1 MLLEL
6 RSLLGCVSLA
16 LNRASAMYDVDSLQ
30 FFGVHILKKQAIV
43 GSTIIDGTGSAPV
56 LDGVVV
62 VENGKIVEVGAADE
76 VKLSPDVERIYA
88 TGKFIIPGIIDSH
101 VHVTPNQDVP
111 PDVRINLRVGF
122 NAINTLRQSLGA
134 GVTTVVSIG
143 GGPPAVELTNAI
155 KEGYVDR
162 CANQITA
169 GVVNASG
176 GHVRGRHADG
186 PWEIRKAVRELA
198 SAGCTMIKTAAT
210 AGFQWEHERVH
221 WPDYTEEE
229 LVALIDEARMRDMPV
244 AVHAHGHKGLQY
256 AVNARAH
263 MIHHGALIDDEGLH
277 AIAAADLYFVPT
289 LFTTSLG
296 RVAKVESP
304 WTKQRMEAAYPIHR
318 EGVSKAH
325 KMGIK
330 IALGT
335 DGGPGDAM
343 IELSELVDCG
353 LSPMDAIVAG
363 TRNTADALSIL
374 DRVGTIESGKD
385 ADLLIVGKNPLDD
398 INVLQDQENVALV
411 MTHGKVQTT
420 SNEMKTYLNPR
431 LEGPPRLIVRVNVDT

>member
-1 MLLEL
+1 M
-6 RSLLGCVSLA
+6 
-16 LNRASAMYDVDSLQ
+16 
-30 FFGVHILKKQAIV
+30 KKQAII
-43 GSTIIDGTGSAPV
+43 GSTIINGTGSEPLRNGTILV
-56 LDGVVV
+56 QD
-62 VENGKIVEVGAADE
+62 GKIVEVGKADQI
-76 VKLSPDVERIYA
+76 KLGPDVERIDA
-88 TGKFIIPGIIDSH
+88 TGKFTMPGIIDSH

-111 PDVRINLRVGF
+111 NDIRINLRVGF
-122 NAINTLRQSLGA
+122 NSISLLRQSLGA

-143 GGPPAVELTNAI
+143 GGPPSVELTNAI
-155 KEGYVDR
+155 NEGYVDR

-229 LVALIDEARMRDMPV
+229 LTALVDEARMRDMPV
-244 AVHAHGHKGLQY
+244 AAHAHGHEGLKY
-256 AVNARAH
+256 AVNARVH
-263 MIHHGALIDDEGLH
+263 MIHHGALIDDEGLE
-277 AIAAADLYFVPT
+277 AINKADLYFVPT
-289 LFTTSLG
+289 LFTTSIG
-296 RVAKVESP
+296 RVAKVEQP
-304 WTKQRMEAAYPIHR
+304 WTKERMEAAYPIHR

-325 KMGIK
+325 KMGTK

-335 DGGPGDAM
+335 DGGAGDAM
-343 IELSELVDCG
+343 IELSEFVDCG

-385 ADLLIVGKNPLDD
+385 ADLLIIGKNPLDD
-398 INVLQDQENVALV
+398 INVLQNQENIDLV

-420 SNEMKTYLNPR
+420 SNEMKVYLNPR
-431 LEGPPRLIVRVNVDT
+431 LDGPPRRIVRVNVDM

>member
-1 MLLEL
+1 M
-6 RSLLGCVSLA
+6 
-16 LNRASAMYDVDSLQ
+16 
-30 FFGVHILKKQAIV
+30 KKQAII
-43 GSTIIDGTGSAPV
+43 GSTIIDGTGSDP
-56 LDGVVV
+56 LRNGTILIED
-62 VENGKIVEVGAADE
+62 GKIVEVGNADQI
-76 VKLSPDVERIYA
+76 KLGPDVERIDA
-88 TGKFIIPGIIDSH
+88 IGKFTMPGIIDSH

-111 PDVRINLRVGF
+111 DDIRINLRVGF
-122 NAINTLRQSLGA
+122 NAISLLRQSLGA

-143 GGPPAVELTNAI
+143 GGPSTVELTNAI
-155 KEGYVDR
+155 NEGYVDR

-210 AGFQWEHERVH
+210 AGFQWKHERVH

-229 LVALIDEARMRDMPV
+229 LTALVDEARMRDMPV
-244 AVHAHGHKGLQY
+244 AAHAHGHEGLKY
-256 AVNARAH
+256 AVNARVH
-263 MIHHGALIDDEGLH
+263 MIHHGALIDDEGLE
-277 AIAAADLYFVPT
+277 AINKADLYFVPT
-289 LFTTSLG
+289 LFTTSIG
-296 RVAKVESP
+296 RVAKVEQP
-304 WTKQRMEAAYPIHR
+304 WTKERMEAAYPIHR
-318 EGVSKAH
+318 EGVSKAY
-325 KMGIK
+325 KMGTK

-335 DGGPGDAM
+335 DGGAGDAM
-343 IELSELVDCG
+343 IELSEFVDCG

-385 ADLLIVGKNPLDD
+385 ADLLIIGKNPLDD
-398 INVLQDQENVALV
+398 INVLQNQENIELV

-420 SNEMKTYLNPR
+420 SNEMKVYLNPR
-431 LEGPPRLIVRVNVDT
+431 LEGPPRRIVRVNVDM

>member
-1 MLLEL
+1 M
-6 RSLLGCVSLA
+6 V
-16 LNRASAMYDVDSLQ
+16 NT
-30 FFGVHILKKQAIV
+30 QAIV
-43 GSTIIDGTGSAPV
+43 GSTIIDGTGSEPIAKGTI
-56 LDGVVV
+56 LIRD
-62 VENGKIVEVGAADE
+62 GKIVDVGSYE
-76 VKLSPDVERIYA
+76 NVVVPPDASMIDA
-88 TGKFIIPGIIDSH
+88 TGKFTMPGIIDAH

-111 PDVRINLRVGF
+111 NDVRINLRIGF
-122 NAINTLRQSLGA
+122 SAINTLRQSLGA

-143 GGPPAVELTNAI
+143 GGPAAVELTNAI
-155 KEGYVDR
+155 KAGYVDK

-210 AGFQWEHERVH
+210 GGFQWEHERVH

-229 LVALIDEARMRDMPV
+229 LIALVDECRMRDMPV
-244 AVHAHGHKGLQY
+244 AAHAHGHEGLKY
-256 AVNARAH
+256 AVNAKVH
-263 MIHHGALIDDEGLH
+263 MVHHGALIDDEGLE
-277 AIAAADLYFVPT
+277 AITKADLYFVPT
-289 LFTTSLG
+289 LFTTSIG

-304 WTKQRMEAAYPIHR
+304 WTKERMEAAYPIHR
-318 EGVSKAH
+318 EGVAKAH
-325 KMGIK
+325 NMGTK

-343 IELSELVDCG
+343 IELSEFVDCG
-353 LSPMDAIVAG
+353 MSPMDAIVAG

-374 DRVGTIESGKD
+374 DRVGTLEAGKD
-385 ADLLIVGKNPLDD
+385 ADLLIVAKNPLDD
-398 INVLQDQENVALV
+398 IDVLQVQDNISLV

-420 SNEMKTYLNPR
+420 SEEMKTYLDPR
-431 LEGPPRLIVRVNVDT
+431 LSGPPRLIVRVNADA

>member
-1 MLLEL
+1 MEF
-6 RSLLGCVSLA
+6 VV
-16 LNRASAMYDVDSLQ
+16 M
-30 FFGVHILKKQAIV
+30 KKQAII
-43 GSTIIDGTGSAPV
+43 GSTIINGTGSEP
-56 LDGVVV
+56 LRNGTILIQD
-62 VENGKIVEVGAADE
+62 GKISEVGKADQI
-76 VKLSPDVERIYA
+76 KLGPDVERIDA
-88 TGKFIIPGIIDSH
+88 TRKFTMPGIIDSH

-111 PDVRINLRVGF
+111 NDIRINLRVGF
-122 NAINTLRQSLGA
+122 NSISLLRQSLGA

-143 GGPPAVELTNAI
+143 GGPPSVELTNAI
-155 KEGYVDR
+155 NEGYVDR

-229 LVALIDEARMRDMPV
+229 LTALVDEARMRDMPV
-244 AVHAHGHKGLQY
+244 AAHAHGHEGLKY
-256 AVNARAH
+256 AVNARVH
-263 MIHHGALIDDEGLH
+263 MIHHGALIDDEGLE
-277 AIAAADLYFVPT
+277 AINKADLYFVPT
-289 LFTTSLG
+289 LFTTSIG
-296 RVAKVESP
+296 RVAKVEQP
-304 WTKQRMEAAYPIHR
+304 WTKERMEAAYPIHR

-325 KMGIK
+325 KMGTK

-335 DGGPGDAM
+335 DGGAGDAM
-343 IELSELVDCG
+343 IELSEFVDCG

-374 DRVGTIESGKD
+374 DSVGTIESGKD
-385 ADLLIVGKNPLDD
+385 ADLLIIGKNPLDD
-398 INVLQDQENVALV
+398 INVLQDQENIDLV
-411 MTHGKVQTT
+411 MTRGKVQTT
-420 SNEMKTYLNPR
+420 SNEMKVYLNPR
-431 LEGPPRLIVRVNVDT
+431 LEGPPRRIVRVNVDM

>member
-1 MLLEL
+1 M
-6 RSLLGCVSLA
+6 
-16 LNRASAMYDVDSLQ
+16 
-30 FFGVHILKKQAIV
+30 KKQAII
-43 GSTIIDGTGSAPV
+43 GSTIINGTGSEP
-56 LDGVVV
+56 LRNGIILIQD
-62 VENGKIVEVGAADE
+62 GKILEVGKADQINL
-76 VKLSPDVERIYA
+76 LSDVERIDA
-88 TGKFIIPGIIDSH
+88 TGKFTMPGIIDSH

-111 PDVRINLRVGF
+111 NDIRINLRVGF
-122 NAINTLRQSLGA
+122 NSISLLRQSLGA

-143 GGPPAVELTNAI
+143 GGPPSVELPNAI
-155 KEGYVDR
+155 NEGYVDR

-229 LVALIDEARMRDMPV
+229 LTALVDEARMRDMPV
-244 AVHAHGHKGLQY
+244 AAHAHGHEGLKY
-256 AVNARAH
+256 AVNARVH
-263 MIHHGALIDDEGLH
+263 MIHHGALIDDEGLE
-277 AIAAADLYFVPT
+277 AINKADLYFVPT
-289 LFTTSLG
+289 LFTTSVG
-296 RVAKVESP
+296 RVEKVEQP
-304 WTKQRMEAAYPIHR
+304 WTKERMEAAYPIHR

-325 KMGIK
+325 KMGTK

-335 DGGPGDAM
+335 DGGAGDAM
-343 IELSELVDCG
+343 IELSEFVDCG

-385 ADLLIVGKNPLDD
+385 ADLLIIGKNPLDD
-398 INVLQDQENVALV
+398 INVLQNQENIDLV

-420 SNEMKTYLNPR
+420 SNEMKAYLDPR
-431 LEGPPRLIVRVNVDT
+431 LDGPPRRIVRVNVDM

>member
-1 MLLEL
+1 M
-6 RSLLGCVSLA
+6 
-16 LNRASAMYDVDSLQ
+16 
-30 FFGVHILKKQAIV
+30 KKQAII
-43 GSTIIDGTGSAPV
+43 GSTIINGTGSEP
-56 LDGVVV
+56 LRNGTILIQD
-62 VENGKIVEVGAADE
+62 GKISEVGKADQI
-76 VKLSPDVERIYA
+76 KLGPDVERIDA
-88 TGKFIIPGIIDSH
+88 TGKFTMPGIIDSH

-111 PDVRINLRVGF
+111 NDIRINLRVGF
-122 NAINTLRQSLGA
+122 NSISLLRQSLGA

-143 GGPPAVELTNAI
+143 GGPPSVELTNAI
-155 KEGYVDR
+155 NEGYVDR

-229 LVALIDEARMRDMPV
+229 LTALVDEARMRDMPV
-244 AVHAHGHKGLQY
+244 AAHAHGHEGLKY
-256 AVNARAH
+256 AVNARVH
-263 MIHHGALIDDEGLH
+263 MIHHGALIDEEGLE
-277 AIAAADLYFVPT
+277 AINKADLYFVPT
-289 LFTTSLG
+289 LFTTSIG
-296 RVAKVESP
+296 RVAKVEQP
-304 WTKQRMEAAYPIHR
+304 WTKERMEAAYPIHR

-325 KMGIK
+325 KMGTK

-335 DGGPGDAM
+335 DGGAGDAM
-343 IELSELVDCG
+343 IELSEFVDCG

-385 ADLLIVGKNPLDD
+385 ADLLIIGKNPLND
-398 INVLQDQENVALV
+398 INVLQNQENIDLV
-411 MTHGKVQTT
+411 MTRGKVQTT
-420 SNEMKTYLNPR
+420 SNEMKVYLNPR
-431 LEGPPRLIVRVNVDT
+431 LEGPPRRIVRVNVDM

>member
-1 MLLEL
+1 M
-6 RSLLGCVSLA
+6 
-16 LNRASAMYDVDSLQ
+16 
-30 FFGVHILKKQAIV
+30 KKQAII
-43 GSTIIDGTGSAPV
+43 GSTIINGTGSEP
-56 LDGVVV
+56 LRNGTILIQD
-62 VENGKIVEVGAADE
+62 GKIGEVDKADQI
-76 VKLSPDVERIYA
+76 KLDPDVERIDA
-88 TGKFIIPGIIDSH
+88 TGKFTMPGIIDSH

-111 PDVRINLRVGF
+111 NDIRINLRVGF
-122 NAINTLRQSLGA
+122 NSISLLRQSLGA

-143 GGPPAVELTNAI
+143 GGPPSVELTNAI
-155 KEGYVDR
+155 NEGYVDR

-229 LVALIDEARMRDMPV
+229 LTALVDEARMRDMPV
-244 AVHAHGHKGLQY
+244 AAHAHGHEGLKY
-256 AVNARAH
+256 AVNARVH
-263 MIHHGALIDDEGLH
+263 MIHHGALIDDEGLE
-277 AIAAADLYFVPT
+277 AINKADLYFVPT
-289 LFTTSLG
+289 LFTTSIG
-296 RVAKVESP
+296 RVAKVEQP
-304 WTKQRMEAAYPIHR
+304 WTKERMEAAYPIHR

-325 KMGIK
+325 KMGTK

-335 DGGPGDAM
+335 DGGAGDAM
-343 IELSELVDCG
+343 IELSEFVDCG

-374 DRVGTIESGKD
+374 DSVGTIESGKD
-385 ADLLIVGKNPLDD
+385 ADLLIIGKNPLND
-398 INVLQDQENVALV
+398 INVLQNQENIDLV

-420 SNEMKTYLNPR
+420 SNEMKVYLDPR
-431 LEGPPRLIVRVNVDT
+431 LEGPPRRIVRVNVDM

>member
-1 MLLEL
+1 M
-6 RSLLGCVSLA
+6 
-16 LNRASAMYDVDSLQ
+16 
-30 FFGVHILKKQAIV
+30 KKQAII
-43 GSTIIDGTGSAPV
+43 GSTIINGTGSEP
-56 LDGVVV
+56 LRNGTILIQD
-62 VENGKIVEVGAADE
+62 GKISEVGKADQI
-76 VKLSPDVERIYA
+76 KLGPDVERIDA
-88 TGKFIIPGIIDSH
+88 TRKFTMPGIIDSH

-111 PDVRINLRVGF
+111 DDVRINLRVGF
-122 NAINTLRQSLGA
+122 NSISLLRQSLGA

-143 GGPPAVELTNAI
+143 GGPPSVELTNAI
-155 KEGYVDR
+155 NEGYVDR

-229 LVALIDEARMRDMPV
+229 LTALVDEARMRDMPV
-244 AVHAHGHKGLQY
+244 AAHAHGHEGLKY
-256 AVNARAH
+256 AVNARVH
-263 MIHHGALIDDEGLH
+263 MIHHGALIDDEGLE
-277 AIAAADLYFVPT
+277 AMNKADLYFVPT
-289 LFTTSLG
+289 LFTTSIE
-296 RVAKVESP
+296 RVAKVEQP
-304 WTKQRMEAAYPIHR
+304 WTKERMEAAYPIHR

-325 KMGIK
+325 KMGTK

-335 DGGPGDAM
+335 DGGAGDAM
-343 IELSELVDCG
+343 IELSEFVDCG

-385 ADLLIVGKNPLDD
+385 ADLLIIGKNPLDD
-398 INVLQDQENVALV
+398 INVLQNQENIDLV

-420 SNEMKTYLNPR
+420 SNEMKAYLDPR
-431 LEGPPRLIVRVNVDT
+431 LDGPPRRIVRVNVDM

>member
-1 MLLEL
+1 M
-6 RSLLGCVSLA
+6 
-16 LNRASAMYDVDSLQ
+16 
-30 FFGVHILKKQAIV
+30 KKQAII
-43 GSTIIDGTGSAPV
+43 GSTIINGTGSEP
-56 LDGVVV
+56 LRNGTILIQ
-62 VENGKIVEVGAADE
+62 NGKIGEVGKADQI
-76 VKLSPDVERIYA
+76 KLDPDVERIDA
-88 TGKFIIPGIIDSH
+88 TGKFTMPGIIDSH

-111 PDVRINLRVGF
+111 NDIRINLRVGF
-122 NAINTLRQSLGA
+122 NSISLLRQSLGA

-143 GGPPAVELTNAI
+143 GGPPSVELTNAI
-155 KEGYVDR
+155 NEGYVDR

-229 LVALIDEARMRDMPV
+229 LTALVDEARMRDMPV
-244 AVHAHGHKGLQY
+244 AAHAHGHEGLKY
-256 AVNARAH
+256 AVNARVH
-263 MIHHGALIDDEGLH
+263 MIHHGALIDDEGLE
-277 AIAAADLYFVPT
+277 AINKADLYFVPT
-289 LFTTSLG
+289 LFTTSIG
-296 RVAKVESP
+296 RVAKVEQP
-304 WTKQRMEAAYPIHR
+304 WTKERMEAAYPIHR

-325 KMGIK
+325 KMGTK

-335 DGGPGDAM
+335 DGGAGDAM
-343 IELSELVDCG
+343 IELSEFVDCG

-374 DRVGTIESGKD
+374 DSVGTIESGKD
-385 ADLLIVGKNPLDD
+385 ADLLIIGKNPLND
-398 INVLQDQENVALV
+398 INVLQNQENIDLV

-420 SNEMKTYLNPR
+420 SNEMKVYLNPR
-431 LEGPPRLIVRVNVDT
+431 LEGPPRRIVRVNVDM

>member
-1 MLLEL
+1 M
-6 RSLLGCVSLA
+6 
-16 LNRASAMYDVDSLQ
+16 
-30 FFGVHILKKQAIV
+30 KKQAII
-43 GSTIIDGTGSAPV
+43 GSTIIDGTGSDP
-56 LDGVVV
+56 LRNGTILIED
-62 VENGKIVEVGAADE
+62 GKIVEVGNADQI
-76 VKLSPDVERIYA
+76 KLGPDVERIDA
-88 TGKFIIPGIIDSH
+88 IGKFTMPGIIDSH

-111 PDVRINLRVGF
+111 DDVRINLRVGF
-122 NAINTLRQSLGA
+122 NAISLLRQSLGA

-143 GGPPAVELTNAI
+143 GGPSAVELTNAI
-155 KEGYVDR
+155 NEGYVDR

-229 LVALIDEARMRDMPV
+229 LTALVDEARMRDMPV
-244 AVHAHGHKGLQY
+244 AAHAHGHEGLKY
-256 AVNARAH
+256 AVNARVH
-263 MIHHGALIDDEGLH
+263 MIHHGALIDDEGLE
-277 AIAAADLYFVPT
+277 AINKADLYFVPT
-289 LFTTSLG
+289 LFTTSIG
-296 RVAKVESP
+296 RVAKVEQP
-304 WTKQRMEAAYPIHR
+304 WTKERMEAAYPIHR
-318 EGVSKAH
+318 EGVSKAY
-325 KMGIK
+325 KMGTK

-335 DGGPGDAM
+335 DGGAGDAM
-343 IELSELVDCG
+343 IELSEFVDCG

-385 ADLLIVGKNPLDD
+385 ADLLIIGKNPLDD
-398 INVLQDQENVALV
+398 INVLQNQENIELV

-420 SNEMKTYLNPR
+420 SNEMKVYLNPR
-431 LEGPPRLIVRVNVDT
+431 LEGPPRRIVRVNVDM

>member
-1 MLLEL
+1 M
-6 RSLLGCVSLA
+6 
-16 LNRASAMYDVDSLQ
+16 
-30 FFGVHILKKQAIV
+30 KKQAII
-43 GSTIIDGTGSAPV
+43 GSTIIDGTGSDP
-56 LDGVVV
+56 LRNGTILIED
-62 VENGKIVEVGAADE
+62 GKIVEVGNADQI
-76 VKLSPDVERIYA
+76 KLGPDVERIDA
-88 TGKFIIPGIIDSH
+88 IGKFTMPGIIDSH

-111 PDVRINLRVGF
+111 DDIRINLRVGF
-122 NAINTLRQSLGA
+122 NAISLLRQSLGA

-143 GGPPAVELTNAI
+143 GGPSTVELTNAI
-155 KEGYVDR
+155 NEGYVDR

-229 LVALIDEARMRDMPV
+229 LTALVDEARMRDMPV
-244 AVHAHGHKGLQY
+244 AAHAHGHEGLKY
-256 AVNARAH
+256 AVNARVH
-263 MIHHGALIDDEGLH
+263 MIHHGALIDDEGLE
-277 AIAAADLYFVPT
+277 AINKADLYFVPT
-289 LFTTSLG
+289 LFTTSIG
-296 RVAKVESP
+296 RVAKVEQP
-304 WTKQRMEAAYPIHR
+304 WTKERMEAAYPIHR

-325 KMGIK
+325 KMGTK

-335 DGGPGDAM
+335 DGGAGDAM
-343 IELSELVDCG
+343 IELSEFVDCG

-385 ADLLIVGKNPLDD
+385 ADLLIIGKNPLDD
-398 INVLQDQENVALV
+398 INVLQNQENIELV

-420 SNEMKTYLNPR
+420 SNEMKVYLNPR
-431 LEGPPRLIVRVNVDT
+431 LEGPPRRIVRVNVDM

>member
-1 MLLEL
+1 M
-6 RSLLGCVSLA
+6 
-16 LNRASAMYDVDSLQ
+16 
-30 FFGVHILKKQAIV
+30 
-43 GSTIIDGTGSAPV
+43 IIDGTGSTPISN
-56 LDGVVV
+56 GVVV
-62 VENGKIVEVGAADE
+62 IENGKISKVGRADQVE
-76 VKLSPDVERIYA
+76 LTPDVVKIDA
-88 TGKFIIPGIIDSH
+88 TGKYTMPGIIDSH

-111 PDVRINLRVGF
+111 ADVRINLRIGF
-122 NAINTLRQSLGA
+122 SAINTLRQSLGS

-143 GGPPAVELTNAI
+143 GGPAAVELTNAI
-155 KEGYVDR
+155 SEGYVDR

-229 LVALIDEARMRDMPV
+229 LTALVDEARMRDLPV
-244 AVHAHGHKGLQY
+244 AAHAHGHEGLKY

-263 MIHHGALIDDEGLH
+263 MIHHGALIDDEGLE
-277 AIAAADLYFVPT
+277 AITEADLYFVPT
-289 LFTTSLG
+289 LFTTSVG
-296 RVAKVESP
+296 RVAKVEYP
-304 WTKQRMEAAYPIHR
+304 WTKERMEAAYPIHR
-318 EGVSKAH
+318 AGVAKAH
-325 KMGIK
+325 KMGTK

-374 DRVGTIESGKD
+374 DRVGTLETGKD
-385 ADLLIVGKNPLDD
+385 ADLLVVSENPLDD
-398 INVLQDQENVALV
+398 INTLQDQEDIALV

-420 SNEMKTYLNPR
+420 SEEMKGSLNPR

>member
-1 MLLEL
+1 MAG
-6 RSLLGCVSLA
+6 SLYHVCLSPFPMEFVV
-16 LNRASAMYDVDSLQ
+16 M
-30 FFGVHILKKQAIV
+30 KKQAII
-43 GSTIIDGTGSAPV
+43 GSTIINGTGSEP
-56 LDGVVV
+56 LMNGTILIQD
-62 VENGKIVEVGAADE
+62 GKILEVGKADQI
-76 VKLSPDVERIYA
+76 KLGPDVERIDA
-88 TGKFIIPGIIDSH
+88 TGKFTMPGIIDSH

-111 PDVRINLRVGF
+111 NDIRINLRVGF
-122 NAINTLRQSLGA
+122 NSISLLRQSLGA

-143 GGPPAVELTNAI
+143 GGPPSVELTNAI
-155 KEGYVDR
+155 NEGYVDR

-229 LVALIDEARMRDMPV
+229 LAALVDEARMRDMPV
-244 AVHAHGHKGLQY
+244 AAHAHGHEGLKY
-256 AVNARAH
+256 AVNARVH
-263 MIHHGALIDDEGLH
+263 MIHHGALIDEEGLE
-277 AIAAADLYFVPT
+277 AINKADLYFVPT
-289 LFTTSLG
+289 LFTTSIG
-296 RVAKVESP
+296 RVAKVEQP
-304 WTKQRMEAAYPIHR
+304 WTKERMEAAYPIHR

-325 KMGIK
+325 KMGTK

-335 DGGPGDAM
+335 DGGAGDAM
-343 IELSELVDCG
+343 IELSEFVDCG

-385 ADLLIVGKNPLDD
+385 ADLLIIGKNPLDD
-398 INVLQDQENVALV
+398 INVLQNQENIDLV

-420 SNEMKTYLNPR
+420 SNEMKVYLNPR
-431 LEGPPRLIVRVNVDT
+431 LEGPPRRIVRVNVDM

>member
-1 MLLEL
+1 M
-6 RSLLGCVSLA
+6 
-16 LNRASAMYDVDSLQ
+16 
-30 FFGVHILKKQAIV
+30 KKQAII
-43 GSTIIDGTGSAPV
+43 GSTIINGTGSEP
-56 LDGVVV
+56 LRNGTNLIQ
-62 VENGKIVEVGAADE
+62 EGKIVEVGKADQI
-76 VKLSPDVERIYA
+76 KLDPDVERIDA
-88 TGKFIIPGIIDSH
+88 TGKFTMPGIIDSH

-111 PDVRINLRVGF
+111 NDIRINLRVGF
-122 NAINTLRQSLGA
+122 NSISLLRQSLGA

-143 GGPPAVELTNAI
+143 GGPPSVELTNAI
-155 KEGYVDR
+155 NEGYVDR

-210 AGFQWEHERVH
+210 ARFQWEHERVH

-229 LVALIDEARMRDMPV
+229 LTALVDEARMRDMPV
-244 AVHAHGHKGLQY
+244 AAHAHGHEGLKY
-256 AVNARAH
+256 AVNARVH
-263 MIHHGALIDDEGLH
+263 MIHHGALIDDEGLE
-277 AIAAADLYFVPT
+277 AINKADLYFVPT
-289 LFTTSLG
+289 LFTTSIG
-296 RVAKVESP
+296 RVAKVEQP
-304 WTKQRMEAAYPIHR
+304 WTKERMEAAYPIHR

-325 KMGIK
+325 KMGTK

-335 DGGPGDAM
+335 DGGAGDAM
-343 IELSELVDCG
+343 IELSEFVDCG

-385 ADLLIVGKNPLDD
+385 ADLLIIGKNPLND
-398 INVLQDQENVALV
+398 INVLQNQENIDLV

-420 SNEMKTYLNPR
+420 SNEMKVYLNPR
-431 LEGPPRLIVRVNVDT
+431 LEAPPRRIGRVNVDM

>member
-1 MLLEL
+1 M
-6 RSLLGCVSLA
+6 
-16 LNRASAMYDVDSLQ
+16 
-30 FFGVHILKKQAIV
+30 KKQAII
-43 GSTIIDGTGSAPV
+43 GSTIIDGTGSDP
-56 LDGVVV
+56 LRNGTILIED
-62 VENGKIVEVGAADE
+62 GKIVEVGNADQI
-76 VKLSPDVERIYA
+76 KLGPDVERIDA
-88 TGKFIIPGIIDSH
+88 IGKFTMPGIIDSH

-111 PDVRINLRVGF
+111 DDIRINLRVGF
-122 NAINTLRQSLGA
+122 NAISLLRQSLGA

-155 KEGYVDR
+155 NEGYVDR

-221 WPDYTEEE
+221 WPDYTEQE
-229 LVALIDEARMRDMPV
+229 LTALVDEARMRDMPV
-244 AVHAHGHKGLQY
+244 AAHAHGHEGLKY
-256 AVNARAH
+256 AVNAKVH
-263 MIHHGALIDDEGLH
+263 MIHHGALIDDEGLE
-277 AIAAADLYFVPT
+277 AITKADLYFVPT
-289 LFTTSLG
+289 LFTTSIG
-296 RVAKVESP
+296 RVAKVEQP
-304 WTKQRMEAAYPIHR
+304 WTKERMEIAYPIHR

-325 KMGIK
+325 KMGTK

-335 DGGPGDAM
+335 DGGAGDAM
-343 IELSELVDCG
+343 IELSEFVDCG

-374 DRVGTIESGKD
+374 DRVGTVENGKD
-385 ADLLIVGKNPLDD
+385 ADLLIIGRNPLDD
-398 INVLQDQENVALV
+398 INVLQNQENIELV
-411 MTHGKVQTT
+411 MTRGKVQTT
-420 SNEMKTYLNPR
+420 SNEMRTYLNPR
-431 LEGPPRLIVRVNVDT
+431 LDGPPRRIVRVNVDM

>member
-1 MLLEL
+1 M
-6 RSLLGCVSLA
+6 
-16 LNRASAMYDVDSLQ
+16 
-30 FFGVHILKKQAIV
+30 KKQAII
-43 GSTIIDGTGSAPV
+43 GSTIINGTGSEP
-56 LDGVVV
+56 LRNGIILIQD
-62 VENGKIVEVGAADE
+62 GKILEVGKADQINL
-76 VKLSPDVERIYA
+76 LSDVERIDA
-88 TGKFIIPGIIDSH
+88 TGKFTMPGIIDSH

-111 PDVRINLRVGF
+111 NDIRINLRVGF
-122 NAINTLRQSLGA
+122 NSISLLRQSLGA

-143 GGPPAVELTNAI
+143 GGPPSVELTNAI
-155 KEGYVDR
+155 NEGYVDR

-229 LVALIDEARMRDMPV
+229 LTALVDEARMRDMPV
-244 AVHAHGHKGLQY
+244 AAHAHGHEGLKY
-256 AVNARAH
+256 AVNARVH
-263 MIHHGALIDDEGLH
+263 MIHHGALIDDEGLE
-277 AIAAADLYFVPT
+277 AINKADLYFVPT
-289 LFTTSLG
+289 LFTTSVG
-296 RVAKVESP
+296 RVEKVEQP
-304 WTKQRMEAAYPIHR
+304 WTKERMEAAYPIHR

-325 KMGIK
+325 KMGTK

-335 DGGPGDAM
+335 DGGAGDAM
-343 IELSELVDCG
+343 IELSEFVDCG

-385 ADLLIVGKNPLDD
+385 ADLLIIGKNPLDD
-398 INVLQDQENVALV
+398 INVLQNQENIDLV

-420 SNEMKTYLNPR
+420 SNEMKAYLDPR
-431 LEGPPRLIVRVNVDT
+431 LDGPPRRIVRVNVDM

>member
-1 MLLEL
+1 M
-6 RSLLGCVSLA
+6 
-16 LNRASAMYDVDSLQ
+16 
-30 FFGVHILKKQAIV
+30 KKQAII
-43 GSTIIDGTGSAPV
+43 GSTIINGTGSEP
-56 LDGVVV
+56 LRNGTILIQD
-62 VENGKIVEVGAADE
+62 GKISEVGKADQI
-76 VKLSPDVERIYA
+76 KMGPDVERIDA
-88 TGKFIIPGIIDSH
+88 TGKFTMPGIIDSH

-111 PDVRINLRVGF
+111 NDIRINLRVGF
-122 NAINTLRQSLGA
+122 NSISLLRQSLGA

-143 GGPPAVELTNAI
+143 GGPPSVELTNAI
-155 KEGYVDR
+155 NEGYVDR

-169 GVVNASG
+169 GAVNASG

-229 LVALIDEARMRDMPV
+229 LTALVDEARMRDMPV
-244 AVHAHGHKGLQY
+244 AAHAHGHEGLKY
-256 AVNARAH
+256 AVNARVH
-263 MIHHGALIDDEGLH
+263 MIHHGALIDDEGLE
-277 AIAAADLYFVPT
+277 AINKADLYFVPT
-289 LFTTSLG
+289 LFTTSIG
-296 RVAKVESP
+296 RVAKVDQP
-304 WTKQRMEAAYPIHR
+304 WTKERMEAAYPIHR

-325 KMGIK
+325 KMGTK

-335 DGGPGDAM
+335 DGGAGDAM
-343 IELSELVDCG
+343 IELSEFVDCG

-385 ADLLIVGKNPLDD
+385 ADLLIVGKNPLND
-398 INVLQDQENVALV
+398 INVLQNQENIELV

-420 SNEMKTYLNPR
+420 SNEMKVYLNPR
-431 LEGPPRLIVRVNVDT
+431 LEGPPRRIVRVNVDM

>member
-1 MLLEL
+1 MK
-6 RSLLGCVSLA
+6 
-16 LNRASAMYDVDSLQ
+16 N
-30 FFGVHILKKQAIV
+30 QAII
-43 GSTIIDGTGSAPV
+43 GSTIINGTGSAP
-56 LDGVVV
+56 LCNGTILIQD
-62 VENGKIVEVGAADE
+62 GKILEVGKADQI
-76 VKLSPDVERIYA
+76 KLGPDVERIDA
-88 TGKFIIPGIIDSH
+88 TGKFTMPGIIDSH

-111 PDVRINLRVGF
+111 NDIRINLRVGF
-122 NAINTLRQSLGA
+122 NSISLLRQSLGA

-143 GGPPAVELTNAI
+143 GGPPSVELTNAI
-155 KEGYVDR
+155 NEGYVDR

-229 LVALIDEARMRDMPV
+229 LTALVDEARMRDMPV
-244 AVHAHGHKGLQY
+244 AAHAHGHEGLKY
-256 AVNARAH
+256 AVNARVH
-263 MIHHGALIDDEGLH
+263 MIHHGALIDEEGLE
-277 AIAAADLYFVPT
+277 AINKADLYFVPT
-289 LFTTSLG
+289 LFTTSIG
-296 RVAKVESP
+296 RVAKVEQP
-304 WTKQRMEAAYPIHR
+304 WTKERMEAAYPIHR

-325 KMGIK
+325 KMGTK

-335 DGGPGDAM
+335 DGGAGDAM
-343 IELSELVDCG
+343 IELSEFVDCG

-385 ADLLIVGKNPLDD
+385 ADLLIIGKNPLND
-398 INVLQDQENVALV
+398 INVLQNQENIDLV
-411 MTHGKVQTT
+411 MTRGKVQTT
-420 SNEMKTYLNPR
+420 SNEMKVYLNPR
-431 LEGPPRLIVRVNVDT
+431 LEGPPRRIVRVNVDM

>member
-1 MLLEL
+1 M
-6 RSLLGCVSLA
+6 
-16 LNRASAMYDVDSLQ
+16 NT
-30 FFGVHILKKQAIV
+30 QAIV
-43 GSTIIDGTGSAPV
+43 GSTIIDGTGSEPV
-56 LDGVVV
+56 VNGTILLRD
-62 VENGKIVEVGAADE
+62 GKIVEVGSSENVA
-76 VKLSPDVERIYA
+76 VPPDASTIDA
-88 TGKFIIPGIIDSH
+88 TGKFTMPGIIDAH

-111 PDVRINLRVGF
+111 NDVRVNLRIGF
-122 NAINTLRQSLGA
+122 SAINTLRQSLGA

-143 GGPPAVELTNAI
+143 GGPAAVELTNAI
-155 KEGYVDR
+155 QSGYVDK

-210 AGFQWEHERVH
+210 GGFQWEHERVH

-229 LVALIDEARMRDMPV
+229 LTALVDECRMRDMPV
-244 AVHAHGHKGLQY
+244 AAHAHGHEGLKY

-263 MIHHGALIDDEGLH
+263 MIHHGALIDDYGIE
-277 AIAAADLYFVPT
+277 AITSADLYFVPT
-289 LFTTSLG
+289 LFTTSVG
-296 RVAKVESP
+296 RVAKVEYP
-304 WTKQRMEAAYPIHR
+304 WTKERMEAAYPIHR

-325 KMGIK
+325 KMGTK

-343 IELSELVDCG
+343 IELSEFVDCG

-374 DRVGTIESGKD
+374 DRVGTVETGKD
-385 ADLLIVGKNPLDD
+385 ADLLIVGKNPLED
-398 INVLQDQENVALV
+398 IKVLQDQDNISLV

-420 SNEMKTYLNPR
+420 SEEMKTYLDPR
-431 LEGPPRLIVRVNVDT
+431 LSGPPRQIVRVNAEM

>member
-1 MLLEL
+1 M
-6 RSLLGCVSLA
+6 
-16 LNRASAMYDVDSLQ
+16 NT
-30 FFGVHILKKQAIV
+30 QAII
-43 GSTIIDGTGSAPV
+43 GSTIIDGTGTKPV
-56 LDGVVV
+56 ANGTILINDGKITEVGSSDTVVV
-62 VENGKIVEVGAADE
+62 P
-76 VKLSPDVERIYA
+76 PDATTIDA
-88 TGKFIIPGIIDSH
+88 TGKFTMPGIIDSH
-101 VHVTPNQDVP
+101 VHVSPNQDLP
-111 PDVRINLRVGF
+111 SDIRLNIRVGF

-176 GHVRGRHADG
+176 GHVRGIHADG
-186 PWEIRKAVRELA
+186 PWEIRKAVRKLA

-210 AGFQWEHERVH
+210 GGFQWEHERVH

-229 LVALIDEARMRDMPV
+229 LTALVDEARMRDMPV
-244 AVHAHGHKGLQY
+244 AAHAHGHEGLKY
-256 AVNARAH
+256 AVNARVH
-263 MIHHGALIDDEGLH
+263 MVHHGALIDDEGLE
-277 AIAAADLYFVPT
+277 AITKADLYFVPT
-289 LFTTSLG
+289 LFTTNRDRISNI
-296 RVAKVESP
+296 EYP
-304 WTKQRMEAAYPIHR
+304 WTRERMEAAYPIHR
-318 EGVSKAH
+318 QGVSKAY
-325 KMGIK
+325 KMGTK

-343 IELSELVDCG
+343 IELSEFVDCG
-353 LSPMDAIVAG
+353 MSPMDAIVAG

-374 DRVGTIESGKD
+374 DKVGTVEPGKD

-398 INVLQDQENVALV
+398 IKSLQVQDNISLV

-420 SNEMKTYLNPR
+420 SEEMKTYLDSR
-431 LEGPPRLIVRVNVDT
+431 LSGPPRRIVRVNTEM

>member
-1 MLLEL
+1 M
-6 RSLLGCVSLA
+6 V
-16 LNRASAMYDVDSLQ
+16 
-30 FFGVHILKKQAIV
+30 II
-43 GSTIIDGTGSAPV
+43 GSTIIDGSGVEPV
-56 LDGVVV
+56 K
-62 VENGKIVEVGAADE
+62 NGIILVHDNKIVEVGPAGTIE
-76 VKLSPDVERIYA
+76 VPPEATVIDA
-88 TGKFIIPGIIDSH
+88 TGKFTMPGIIDSH

-111 PDVRINLRVGF
+111 DDVRINLRVGF

-186 PWEIRKAVRELA
+186 PWEVRKAVRELA

-229 LVALIDEARMRDMPV
+229 LTALVDEARARDMPV
-244 AVHAHGHKGLQY
+244 AAHAHGHEGLRY
-256 AVNARAH
+256 AVNARVH
-263 MIHHGALIDDEGLH
+263 MIHHGALIDDAGLE
-277 AIAAADLYFVPT
+277 AITQADLYFVPT
-289 LFTTSLG
+289 LFTTSIG
-296 RVAKVESP
+296 RVAKVEQP
-304 WTKQRMEAAYPIHR
+304 WTKERMEAAYPIHR
-318 EGVSKAH
+318 EGVAKAH
-325 KMGIK
+325 KMGTK

-343 IELSELVDCG
+343 IELSEFVDCG

-374 DRVGTIESGKD
+374 DKVGTIESGKD
-385 ADLLIVGKNPLDD
+385 ADLLIVEKNPLDD
-398 INVLQDQENVALV
+398 INTLQDQENIALV

-420 SNEMKTYLNPR
+420 SEGMKTYLNPR
-431 LEGPPRLIVRVNVDT
+431 LGGPPKRIVRVTMDT

>member
-1 MLLEL
+1 M
-6 RSLLGCVSLA
+6 
-16 LNRASAMYDVDSLQ
+16 
-30 FFGVHILKKQAIV
+30 KKQAII
-43 GSTIIDGTGSAPV
+43 GSTIINGTGSEP
-56 LDGVVV
+56 LRNGTILIQD
-62 VENGKIVEVGAADE
+62 GKILEVGKADQI
-76 VKLSPDVERIYA
+76 KLDPDVERIDA
-88 TGKFIIPGIIDSH
+88 TGKFTMPGIIDSH

-111 PDVRINLRVGF
+111 NDIRINLRVGF
-122 NAINTLRQSLGA
+122 NSISLLRQSLGA

-143 GGPPAVELTNAI
+143 GGPPSVELTNAI
-155 KEGYVDR
+155 NEGYVDR

-229 LVALIDEARMRDMPV
+229 LTALVDEARMRDMPV
-244 AVHAHGHKGLQY
+244 AAHAHGHEGLKY
-256 AVNARAH
+256 AVNARVH
-263 MIHHGALIDDEGLH
+263 MIHHGALIDDEGLE
-277 AIAAADLYFVPT
+277 AINKADLYFVPT
-289 LFTTSLG
+289 LFTTSIG
-296 RVAKVESP
+296 RVAKVEQP
-304 WTKQRMEAAYPIHR
+304 WTKERMEAAYPIHR

-325 KMGIK
+325 KMGTK

-335 DGGPGDAM
+335 DGGAGDAM
-343 IELSELVDCG
+343 IELSEFVDCG

-385 ADLLIVGKNPLDD
+385 ADLLIIGKNPLND
-398 INVLQDQENVALV
+398 INVLQNQENIDLV

-420 SNEMKTYLNPR
+420 SNEMKVYLNPR
-431 LEGPPRLIVRVNVDT
+431 LDGPPRRIVRVNVDM

>member
-1 MLLEL
+1 M
-6 RSLLGCVSLA
+6 
-16 LNRASAMYDVDSLQ
+16 
-30 FFGVHILKKQAIV
+30 KKQAIL
-43 GSTIIDGTGSAPV
+43 GSTIIDGTGSAP
-56 LDGVVV
+56 LRNGTILIQD
-62 VENGKIVEVGAADE
+62 GKIVQVGGADQIT
-76 VKLSPDVERIYA
+76 VGPDAEIIDA
-88 TGKFIIPGIIDSH
+88 TGKFTMPGIIDSH

-111 PDVRINLRVGF
+111 DDIRINLRVGF
-122 NAINTLRQSLGA
+122 NAISLLRQSLGA

-155 KEGYVDR
+155 NEGYVDR

-229 LVALIDEARMRDMPV
+229 LTALVDEARMRDMPV
-244 AVHAHGHKGLQY
+244 AAHAHGHEGLKY
-256 AVNARAH
+256 AVNARVH
-263 MIHHGALIDDEGLH
+263 MIHHGALIDDEGLE
-277 AIAAADLYFVPT
+277 AIKKADLYFVPT
-289 LFTTSLG
+289 LFTTSVG
-296 RVAKVESP
+296 RVAKVEQP
-304 WTKQRMEAAYPIHR
+304 WTKERMEAAYPIHR

-335 DGGPGDAM
+335 DGGAGDAM
-343 IELSELVDCG
+343 IELSEFVDCG

-374 DRVGTIESGKD
+374 DRVGTIEGGKD
-385 ADLLIVGKNPLDD
+385 ADLLIIGVNPLED
-398 INVLQDQENVALV
+398 INVLQDQENIELV

-420 SNEMKTYLNPR
+420 SNEMKVYLNPR
-431 LEGPPRLIVRVNVDT
+431 LEGPPRRIVRVNVDM

>member
-1 MLLEL
+1 M
-6 RSLLGCVSLA
+6 
-16 LNRASAMYDVDSLQ
+16 
-30 FFGVHILKKQAIV
+30 KKQAII
-43 GSTIIDGTGSAPV
+43 GSTIIDGTGSDP
-56 LDGVVV
+56 LRNGTILIED
-62 VENGKIVEVGAADE
+62 GKIVEVGNADQI
-76 VKLSPDVERIYA
+76 KLGPDVERIDA
-88 TGKFIIPGIIDSH
+88 IGKFTMPGIIDSH

-111 PDVRINLRVGF
+111 DDIRINLRVGF
-122 NAINTLRQSLGA
+122 NAISLLRQSLGA

-143 GGPPAVELTNAI
+143 GGPSAVELTNAI
-155 KEGYVDR
+155 NEGYVDR

-229 LVALIDEARMRDMPV
+229 LTALVDEARMRDMPV
-244 AVHAHGHKGLQY
+244 AAHAHGHEGLKY
-256 AVNARAH
+256 AVHARVH
-263 MIHHGALIDDEGLH
+263 MIHHGALIDDEGLE
-277 AIAAADLYFVPT
+277 AINKADLYFVPT
-289 LFTTSLG
+289 LFTTSIG
-296 RVAKVESP
+296 RVAKVEQP
-304 WTKQRMEAAYPIHR
+304 WTKERMEAAYPIHR
-318 EGVSKAH
+318 EGVLKAH
-325 KMGIK
+325 KMGTK

-335 DGGPGDAM
+335 DGGAGDAM
-343 IELSELVDCG
+343 IELSEFVDCG

-385 ADLLIVGKNPLDD
+385 ADLLIIGKNPLGD
-398 INVLQDQENVALV
+398 INVLQNQENIELV

-420 SNEMKTYLNPR
+420 SNEMKVYLNPR
-431 LEGPPRLIVRVNVDT
+431 LDGPPRRIVRVNVDM

>member
-1 MLLEL
+1 M
-6 RSLLGCVSLA
+6 
-16 LNRASAMYDVDSLQ
+16 Q
-30 FFGVHILKKQAIV
+30 KQAII
-43 GSTIIDGTGSAPV
+43 GSTIIDGTGSDP
-56 LDGVVV
+56 LRNGTILIED
-62 VENGKIVEVGAADE
+62 GKIVEVGNAE
-76 VKLSPDVERIYA
+76 QIKLGPDVERIDA
-88 TGKFIIPGIIDSH
+88 TGKFTMPGIIDSH

-111 PDVRINLRVGF
+111 DDIRINLRVGF
-122 NAINTLRQSLGA
+122 NAISLLRQSLGA

-143 GGPPAVELTNAI
+143 GGPAAVELTNAI
-155 KEGYVDR
+155 NEGYVDR

-229 LVALIDEARMRDMPV
+229 LTALVDEARMRDMPV
-244 AVHAHGHKGLQY
+244 AAHAHGHEGLKY
-256 AVNARAH
+256 AVNAKVH
-263 MIHHGALIDDEGLH
+263 MIHHGALIDDEGLE
-277 AIAAADLYFVPT
+277 AITKADLYFVPT
-289 LFTTSLG
+289 LFTTSIG
-296 RVAKVESP
+296 RVAKVEQP
-304 WTKQRMEAAYPIHR
+304 WTKERMEAAYPIHR

-325 KMGIK
+325 KMGTK

-335 DGGPGDAM
+335 DGGAGDAM
-343 IELSELVDCG
+343 IELSEFVDCG

-374 DRVGTIESGKD
+374 DRVGTVENGKD
-385 ADLLIVGKNPLDD
+385 ADLLIIGRNPLDD
-398 INVLQDQENVALV
+398 INVLQNQENIELV

-420 SNEMKTYLNPR
+420 SNEMRIYLNPR
-431 LEGPPRLIVRVNVDT
+431 LDGPPRRIVRVNVDM

>member
-1 MLLEL
+1 M
-6 RSLLGCVSLA
+6 
-16 LNRASAMYDVDSLQ
+16 
-30 FFGVHILKKQAIV
+30 KKQAII
-43 GSTIIDGTGSAPV
+43 GSTIINGTGSAPIRNGTI
-56 LDGVVV
+56 LIEG
-62 VENGKIVEVGAADE
+62 GKIIEVGSADQI
-76 VKLSPDVERIYA
+76 KFDPDVERIDA
-88 TGKFIIPGIIDSH
+88 TGKFTMPGIIDSH

-111 PDVRINLRVGF
+111 DDIRINLRVGF
-122 NAINTLRQSLGA
+122 NSISLLRQSLGA

-143 GGPPAVELTNAI
+143 GGPPSVELTNAI
-155 KEGYVDR
+155 NEGYVDR

-229 LVALIDEARMRDMPV
+229 LTALVDEARMRDMPV
-244 AVHAHGHKGLQY
+244 AAHAHGHEGLKY
-256 AVNARAH
+256 AVNARVH
-263 MIHHGALIDDEGLH
+263 MIHHGALIDDEGLE
-277 AIAAADLYFVPT
+277 AINKADLYFVPT
-289 LFTTSLG
+289 LFTTSIG
-296 RVAKVESP
+296 RVAKVEQP
-304 WTKQRMEAAYPIHR
+304 WTKERMEAAYPIHR

-325 KMGIK
+325 KMGTK

-335 DGGPGDAM
+335 DGGAGDAM
-343 IELSELVDCG
+343 IELSEFVDCG

-385 ADLLIVGKNPLDD
+385 ADLLIIGKNPLDD
-398 INVLQDQENVALV
+398 INVLQNQENIELV

-420 SNEMKTYLNPR
+420 SNEMKVYLNPR
-431 LEGPPRLIVRVNVDT
+431 LEGPPRRIVRVNVDM

>member
-1 MLLEL
+1 M
-6 RSLLGCVSLA
+6 
-16 LNRASAMYDVDSLQ
+16 
-30 FFGVHILKKQAIV
+30 KKQAII
-43 GSTIIDGTGSAPV
+43 GSTIIDGTGSDP
-56 LDGVVV
+56 LRNGTILIED
-62 VENGKIVEVGAADE
+62 GKIVEVGNADQI
-76 VKLSPDVERIYA
+76 KLGPDVERIDA
-88 TGKFIIPGIIDSH
+88 IGKFTMPGIIDSH

-111 PDVRINLRVGF
+111 DDIRINLRVGF
-122 NAINTLRQSLGA
+122 NAISLLRQSLGA

-143 GGPPAVELTNAI
+143 GGPSAVELTNAI
-155 KEGYVDR
+155 NEGYVDR

-210 AGFQWEHERVH
+210 AGFQWKHERVH

-229 LVALIDEARMRDMPV
+229 LTALVDEARMRDMPV
-244 AVHAHGHKGLQY
+244 AAHAHGHEGLKY
-256 AVNARAH
+256 AVNARVH
-263 MIHHGALIDDEGLH
+263 MIHHGALIDDEGLE
-277 AIAAADLYFVPT
+277 AINKADLYFVPT
-289 LFTTSLG
+289 LFTTSIG
-296 RVAKVESP
+296 RVAKVEQP
-304 WTKQRMEAAYPIHR
+304 WTKERMEAAYPIHR
-318 EGVSKAH
+318 EGVSKAY
-325 KMGIK
+325 KMGTK

-335 DGGPGDAM
+335 DGGAGDAM
-343 IELSELVDCG
+343 IELSEFVDCG

-385 ADLLIVGKNPLDD
+385 ADLLIIGKNPLDD
-398 INVLQDQENVALV
+398 INVLQNQENIELV

-420 SNEMKTYLNPR
+420 SNEMKVYLNPR
-431 LEGPPRLIVRVNVDT
+431 LEGPPRRIVRVNVDM

>member
-1 MLLEL
+1 M
-6 RSLLGCVSLA
+6 
-16 LNRASAMYDVDSLQ
+16 
-30 FFGVHILKKQAIV
+30 KKQAII
-43 GSTIIDGTGSAPV
+43 GSTIISGTGSEP
-56 LDGVVV
+56 LRNGTILIQ
-62 VENGKIVEVGAADE
+62 EGKIVEVGKADQI
-76 VKLSPDVERIYA
+76 KLGPDTERIDA
-88 TGKFIIPGIIDSH
+88 TGKFTMPGIIDSH

-111 PDVRINLRVGF
+111 NDIRINLRVGF
-122 NAINTLRQSLGA
+122 NSISLLRQSLGA

-143 GGPPAVELTNAI
+143 GGPPSVELTNAI
-155 KEGYVDR
+155 NEGYVDR

-229 LVALIDEARMRDMPV
+229 LTALVDEARMRDMPV
-244 AVHAHGHKGLQY
+244 AAHAHGHEGLKY
-256 AVNARAH
+256 AVNARVH
-263 MIHHGALIDDEGLH
+263 MIHHGALIDEEGLE
-277 AIAAADLYFVPT
+277 AINKADLYFVPT
-289 LFTTSLG
+289 LFTTSIG
-296 RVAKVESP
+296 RVAKVEQP
-304 WTKQRMEAAYPIHR
+304 WTKERMEAAYPIHR

-325 KMGIK
+325 KMGTK

-335 DGGPGDAM
+335 DGGAGDAM
-343 IELSELVDCG
+343 IELSEFVDCG

-385 ADLLIVGKNPLDD
+385 ADLLIIGKNPLND
-398 INVLQDQENVALV
+398 INVLQNQDNIDLV

-420 SNEMKTYLNPR
+420 SNEMKVYLNPR
-431 LEGPPRLIVRVNVDT
+431 LDGPPRRIVRVNVDM

>member
-1 MLLEL
+1 M
-6 RSLLGCVSLA
+6 
-16 LNRASAMYDVDSLQ
+16 
-30 FFGVHILKKQAIV
+30 KKQAII
-43 GSTIIDGTGSAPV
+43 GSTIINGTGSAP
-56 LDGVVV
+56 LCNGTILIQD
-62 VENGKIVEVGAADE
+62 GKILEVGKADQIN
-76 VKLSPDVERIYA
+76 LGPDAERIDA
-88 TGKFIIPGIIDSH
+88 TGKFTMPGIIDSH

-111 PDVRINLRVGF
+111 NDIRINLRVGF
-122 NAINTLRQSLGA
+122 NSISLLRQSLGA

-143 GGPPAVELTNAI
+143 GGPPSVELTNAI
-155 KEGYVDR
+155 NEGYVDR

-221 WPDYTEEE
+221 CPDYTEEE
-229 LVALIDEARMRDMPV
+229 LTALVDEARMRDMPV
-244 AVHAHGHKGLQY
+244 AAHAHGHEGLKY
-256 AVNARAH
+256 AVNARVH
-263 MIHHGALIDDEGLH
+263 MIHHGALIDDEGLE
-277 AIAAADLYFVPT
+277 AINKADLYFVPT
-289 LFTTSLG
+289 LFTTSIG
-296 RVAKVESP
+296 RVAKVEQP
-304 WTKQRMEAAYPIHR
+304 WTKERMEAAYPIHR

-325 KMGIK
+325 KMGTK

-335 DGGPGDAM
+335 DGGAGDAM
-343 IELSELVDCG
+343 IELSEFVDCG

-385 ADLLIVGKNPLDD
+385 ADLLIVGKNPLND
-398 INVLQDQENVALV
+398 INVLQNQENIDLV
-411 MTHGKVQTT
+411 MTRGKVQTT
-420 SNEMKTYLNPR
+420 SNEMKVYLNPR
-431 LEGPPRLIVRVNVDT
+431 LEGPPRRIVRVNVDM

>member
-1 MLLEL
+1 M
-6 RSLLGCVSLA
+6 
-16 LNRASAMYDVDSLQ
+16 Q
-30 FFGVHILKKQAIV
+30 KQAII
-43 GSTIIDGTGSAPV
+43 GSTIIDGTGSDP
-56 LDGVVV
+56 LRNGTILIED
-62 VENGKIVEVGAADE
+62 GKIVEVGNADQI
-76 VKLSPDVERIYA
+76 KLGPDVERIDA
-88 TGKFIIPGIIDSH
+88 TGKFTMPGIIDSH

-111 PDVRINLRVGF
+111 SDIRINLRVGF
-122 NAINTLRQSLGA
+122 NAISILRQSLGA

-155 KEGYVDR
+155 NEGYVDR

-229 LVALIDEARMRDMPV
+229 LTALVDEARMRDIPV
-244 AVHAHGHKGLQY
+244 AAHAHGHEGLKY
-256 AVNARAH
+256 AVNAKVH
-263 MIHHGALIDDEGLH
+263 MIHHGALIDDEGLE
-277 AIAAADLYFVPT
+277 AINRADLYFVPT
-289 LFTTSLG
+289 LFTTSIG
-296 RVAKVESP
+296 RVAKVEQP
-304 WTKQRMEAAYPIHR
+304 WTKERMEAAYPIHR

-325 KMGIK
+325 KMGTK

-335 DGGPGDAM
+335 DGGAGDAM
-343 IELSELVDCG
+343 IELSEFVDCG

-374 DRVGTIESGKD
+374 DRVGTVENGKD
-385 ADLLIVGKNPLDD
+385 ADLLIIGRNPLDD
-398 INVLQDQENVALV
+398 INVLQNQENIELV
-411 MTHGKVQTT
+411 MTRGKVQTT
-420 SNEMKTYLNPR
+420 SNEMRIYLNPR
-431 LEGPPRLIVRVNVDT
+431 LDGPPRRIVRVNVDM

>member
-1 MLLEL
+1 M
-6 RSLLGCVSLA
+6 
-16 LNRASAMYDVDSLQ
+16 
-30 FFGVHILKKQAIV
+30 KKQAII
-43 GSTIIDGTGSAPV
+43 GSTIIDGTGSDP
-56 LDGVVV
+56 LRNGTILIED
-62 VENGKIVEVGAADE
+62 GKIVEVGNADQI
-76 VKLSPDVERIYA
+76 KLGPDVERIDA
-88 TGKFIIPGIIDSH
+88 IGKFTMPGIIDSH

-111 PDVRINLRVGF
+111 DDIRINLRVGF
-122 NAINTLRQSLGA
+122 NAISLLRQSLGA

-143 GGPPAVELTNAI
+143 GGPSAVELTNAI
-155 KEGYVDR
+155 NEGYVDR

-210 AGFQWEHERVH
+210 AGFQWKHERVH

-229 LVALIDEARMRDMPV
+229 LTALVDEARMRDMPV
-244 AVHAHGHKGLQY
+244 AAHAHGHEGLKY
-256 AVNARAH
+256 AVNARVH
-263 MIHHGALIDDEGLH
+263 MIHHGALIDDEGLE
-277 AIAAADLYFVPT
+277 AINKADLYFVPT
-289 LFTTSLG
+289 LFTTSIG
-296 RVAKVESP
+296 RVAKVEQP
-304 WTKQRMEAAYPIHR
+304 WTKERMEAAYPIHR

-325 KMGIK
+325 KMGTK

-335 DGGPGDAM
+335 DGGAGDAM
-343 IELSELVDCG
+343 IELSEFVDCG

-385 ADLLIVGKNPLDD
+385 ADLLIIGKNPLDD
-398 INVLQDQENVALV
+398 INVLQNQENIELV

-420 SNEMKTYLNPR
+420 SNEMKVYLNPR
-431 LEGPPRLIVRVNVDT
+431 LEGPPRRIVRVNVDM

>member
-1 MLLEL
+1 MVTHLE
-6 RSLLGCVSLA
+6 S
-16 LNRASAMYDVDSLQ
+16 NN
-30 FFGVHILKKQAIV
+30 LKKQAIV
-43 GSTIIDGTGSAPV
+43 GSTIIDGTGTAPIK
-56 LDGVVV
+56 
-62 VENGKIVEVGAADE
+62 NGTIVIHDHKIVEVGPSDQVQLA
-76 VKLSPDVERIYA
+76 PDVAQIDA
-88 TGKFIIPGIIDSH
+88 SGKFTIPGIIDSH
-101 VHVTPNQDVP
+101 IHVTPNQDVP
-111 PDVRINLRVGF
+111 NDVRINLRVGF

-155 KEGYVDR
+155 NEGYVDR
-162 CANQITA
+162 CATQITA

-229 LVALIDEARMRDMPV
+229 LTALVDEARMRDMPV
-244 AVHAHGHKGLQY
+244 AAHAHGHEGLKF
-256 AVNARAH
+256 AVNARVH
-263 MIHHGALIDDEGLH
+263 MIHHGALIDDEGLE
-277 AIAAADLYFVPT
+277 AITRADLYFVPT
-289 LFTTSLG
+289 LFTTSVG
-296 RVAKVESP
+296 RVAKVEQP
-304 WTKQRMEAAYPIHR
+304 WTKERMEAAYPIHR

-325 KMGIK
+325 KMGTK

-343 IELSELVDCG
+343 IELSEFVDCG
-353 LSPMDAIVAG
+353 LTPMDAIVAG

-374 DRVGTIESGKD
+374 DRVGTVESGKD
-385 ADLLIVGKNPLDD
+385 ADLLVVDKNPLED
-398 INVLQDQENVALV
+398 INILQDQQNIALV
-411 MTHGKVQTT
+411 MTHGEVQTT
-420 SNEMKTYLNPR
+420 SEEMKTYLNPR
-431 LEGPPRLIVRVNVDT
+431 LTGPPRRIVRVNVDM